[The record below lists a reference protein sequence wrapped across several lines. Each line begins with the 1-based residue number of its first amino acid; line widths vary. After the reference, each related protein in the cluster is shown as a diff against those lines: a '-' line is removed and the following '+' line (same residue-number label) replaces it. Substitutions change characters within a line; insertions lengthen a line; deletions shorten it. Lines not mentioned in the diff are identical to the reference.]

1 MKLYKKVFLTLS
13 GAGIL
18 AGCTHKEL
26 VTLQGRIIDMRVNRN
41 VTACILD
48 IDGDGLADRQM
59 SVMDKHFCDYV
70 SIGDTIRYKTKK
82 KNNINLS
89 VAPRWANSYIVD
101 INGHTL
107 EDVQQRHQINLL
119 RKRWGQEKQ
128 R

>member
-13 GAGIL
+13 GAGML

-26 VTLQGRIIDMRVNRN
+26 VTVQGRIIDMQVNRTS
-41 VTACILD
+41 TACILD

-59 SVMDKHFCDYV
+59 AIHDKHFCDYV

-82 KNNINLS
+82 KNNVNLF
-89 VAPRWANSYIVD
+89 VIPRWGNSYIVD
-101 INGHTL
+101 INGRTL
-107 EDVQQRHQINLL
+107 EELQQRHQINLL